1 MKTFNILCIWLEN
14 VYSDPHNWSIEGFDH
29 LIGENQQRDP
39 QKAHPCA
46 ETRHMTCRS
55 SRGRTHSVQSQVYSK
70 SKKRKRSPKKPRHD
84 DMSRVRPETTH
95 VVAAP
100 HGFAC
105 VVIPVT

>member
-14 VYSDPHNWSIEGFDH
+14 VYLDPQNWSFEGFDH

-55 SRGRTHSVQSQVYSK
+55 SRGRTHSVQSQVYLK
-70 SKKRKRSPKKPRHD
+70 SKKRKK
-84 DMSRVRPETTH
+84 
-95 VVAAP
+95 VA
-100 HGFAC
+100 
-105 VVIPVT
+105 